1 MSAIPVVV
9 LVGKSGTGKTTFLE
23 KLIKELKNRKI
34 RIGTV
39 KHDVHGFEID
49 KPGKDTWRCSQA
61 GADAVAI
68 SSPWTFAMI
77 RQVEEEMSLDQI
89 VEQISRVDI
98 ILVEGFKRSTR
109 PKIEIYR
116 KAHSRELLSRPEDLI
131 ALVSDANWN
140 IGVPFFGLNDASGV
154 ADMLV
159 EKYQLPAL

>member
-34 RIGTV
+34 LVGTV

-49 KPGKDTWRCSQA
+49 KPGKDTWRHARA
-61 GADAVAI
+61 GADAVTI
-68 SSPWTFAMI
+68 SSPSTFAMI
-77 RQVEEEMSLDQI
+77 RQMDEEMSLDQI
-89 VEQISRVDI
+89 VEQMSRVDI
-98 ILVEGFKRSTR
+98 ILVEGFKGSAK
-109 PKIEIYR
+109 PKIEIFR
-116 KAHSRELLSRPEDLI
+116 MAHSRELLSRPEDLI
-131 ALVSDANWN
+131 ALVSDADWH